1 MARGQ
6 KAARRAATT
15 LWAFPDRGETELLDI
30 FECVIA
36 AVQSLPGEL
45 LGGEAPP
52 SDR

>member
-6 KAARRAATT
+6 KASRRAAMA

-30 FECVIA
+30 FECVVA
-36 AVQSLPGEL
+36 AVQSLPGKL
-45 LGGEAPP
+45 LDCEAPH